1 MKLWQH
7 THTGA
12 ESQQAIVMA
21 VEKFTAGKDPVL
33 DLTLLP
39 YDCLASKAHARMLAK
54 VGLLSQAEAADL
66 TAGLDAILSQHARG
80 EFLIRPEDEDGH
92 TAIENYLVQHY
103 GEAGKKIHT
112 GRSRNDQVLTALR
125 LYSRDQAE
133 AGIATL
139 RKLLETFEVLIAAR
153 SATPLPGYTHTR
165 KAMPSSVGMWA
176 GACRDAFK
184 DDLQLL
190 EAAVRLLDQ
199 NPLGTGAG
207 YGVPLPLDRQMT
219 TAELGFARTMENP
232 VYAQNSR
239 GKFEGILLHALA
251 MVMADINRL
260 AADLILFTMPGF
272 GYFTLP
278 AAFMTGSSIM
288 PQKQNPDV
296 LELLRAKYHEVAAC
310 EYQVRATTLNLIS
323 GYHRDLQLTEEALM
337 RGLEAALEALQMT
350 LLVIQNLGV
359 DEARCRAAMTAELYA
374 AEKAYELVRQG
385 VPFREAYRLIAA
397 TFRKEGDD
405 ASL

>member
-7 THTGA
+7 EQPGA
-12 ESQQAIVMA
+12 GSQQAIARA
-21 VEKFTAGKDPVL
+21 VEHFTVGKDPQL

-39 YDCLASKAHARMLAK
+39 YDCTASAAHARMLARI
-54 VGLLSQAEAADL
+54 GLLTPAEAAEL
-66 TAGLDAILSQHARG
+66 IAGLEAIRDLQARG
-80 EFLIRPEDEDGH
+80 AFVIRPEDEDGH

-125 LYSRDQAE
+125 LYSRDQA
-133 AGIATL
+133 GLGVATL
-139 RKLLETFEVLIAAR
+139 RKLMETLEVFSAAR
-153 SATPLPGYTHTR
+153 GAVPLPGYTHTR

-176 GACRDAFK
+176 GAFRNAFA

-190 EAAVRLLDQ
+190 ENAVQLIDQ

-219 TAELGFARTMENP
+219 TAELGFARVMDNP
-232 VYAQNSR
+232 IYAQNSR
-239 GKFEGILLHALA
+239 GKFEGLLLHALA
-251 MVMADINRL
+251 QAMADINRM
-260 AADLILFTMPGF
+260 ATDLILFTMPGF

-278 AAFMTGSSIM
+278 AVFMTGSSIM

-296 LELLRAKYHEVAAC
+296 LELLRAKYHDVAAC
-310 EYQVRATTLNLIS
+310 EAQVRATTLNLIS
-323 GYHRDLQLTEEALM
+323 GYHRDLQLTKEALM
-337 RGLEAALEALQMT
+337 RGLESTLESLQMA

-359 DEARCRAAMTAELYA
+359 DAERCKEAMTSELYA
-374 AEKAYELVRQG
+374 TEKAYELVRQG
-385 VPFREAYRLIAA
+385 LPFREAYRIIAA
-397 TFRKEGDD
+397 TYREEKND
-405 ASL
+405 AHD